1 MEEFVLL
8 NWKNQSC
15 LFIGG
20 TNAEAEA
27 PICWPPDAKNQFTGK
42 DPIAGKDWGQEEKGT
57 TKDEVVGWHHWL
69 NGVNLSKFWKIVK
82 DRDAWHATG
91 PHKEL
96 DTAQLLNKNYVYV

>member
-42 DPIAGKDWGQEEKGT
+42 DPIAGKD
-57 TKDEVVGWHHWL
+57 
-69 NGVNLSKFWKIVK
+69 
-82 DRDAWHATG
+82 
-91 PHKEL
+91 
-96 DTAQLLNKNYVYV
+96 